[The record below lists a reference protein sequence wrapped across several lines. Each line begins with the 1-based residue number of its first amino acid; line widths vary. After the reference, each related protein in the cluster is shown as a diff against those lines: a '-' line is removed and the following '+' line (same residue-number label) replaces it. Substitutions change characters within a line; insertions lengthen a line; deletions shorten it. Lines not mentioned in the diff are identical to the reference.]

1 MRVLCNGGGG
11 GGSCSTIGAGAEA
24 IIGLM
29 LIFLFIFMGVVMVVV
44 VVVSR
49 MILDIGEGVVV
60 VMSGTGMVVR
70 CAQRCSWN
78 SRLMR

>member
-11 GGSCSTIGAGAEA
+11 SCSSIGAGA
-24 IIGLM
+24 IID
-29 LIFLFIFMGVVMVVV
+29 LIFLFIFMGV

-60 VMSGTGMVVR
+60 GMSGKVGTTTDCR